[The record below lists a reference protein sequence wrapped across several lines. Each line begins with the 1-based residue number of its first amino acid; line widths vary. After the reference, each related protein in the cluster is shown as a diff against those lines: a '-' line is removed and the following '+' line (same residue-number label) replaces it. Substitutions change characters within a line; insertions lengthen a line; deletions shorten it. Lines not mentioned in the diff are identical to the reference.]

1 MATTSPGMTAR
12 STWSRIVNRPSG
24 VCTCR
29 ESFVAVRMGVM
40 FRLIFALL
48 LTCLPVRLFADTIL
62 ILGDSLSAAYQI
74 PVEKGWPMLL
84 DARLSQKHYPY
95 RVVNESIIGETTAG
109 GLARIDA
116 LMLRWQPEIVIVE
129 LGANDGLRGY
139 PIPVFRRNLERL
151 IVKIRRGGA
160 RILLAGVKLPTN
172 LGAGYTRP
180 FWQVFQNLAD
190 RYELSFLP
198 FIIEGVHDQPG
209 LMLRDRIHPSAK
221 GQPVILENVWPLL
234 EPMLD

>member
-1 MATTSPGMTAR
+1 
-12 STWSRIVNRPSG
+12 
-24 VCTCR
+24 
-29 ESFVAVRMGVM
+29 MGVM
-40 FRLIFALL
+40 FRLIFALV
-48 LTCLPVRLFADTIL
+48 LTCLPVRLYGDTIL

-74 PVEKGWPMLL
+74 PVENSWPKLL
-84 DARLSQKHYPY
+84 AARLSQKHYPH
-95 RVVNESIIGETTAG
+95 RVINESISGETTAG

-139 PIPVFRRNLERL
+139 PIPVFRRNLEHL
-151 IVKIRRGGA
+151 IVKIKRGGA

-180 FWQVFQNLAD
+180 FWQVFQRLAD

-198 FIIEGVHDQPG
+198 FILEGVHDQPG
-209 LMLRDRIHPSAK
+209 LMLPDRIHPSAK
-221 GQPVILENVWPLL
+221 GQPVILENIWPLL